1 MARKIYRGVQ
11 NILFAIAIFL
21 IIGAIACFAM
31 HIKPCVVVSGSM
43 EPKIMT
49 GSLCFIQEKNKVP
62 SNGDII
68 AFEKGEIT
76 VVHRVINKTNEGY
89 ITKGDNNDVAD
100 PGVLN
105 SNRIKGFYLF
115 SIPQIGYIVTSL
127 QTLSGIIIFITLL
140 LTFIIVGMLLENKEN
155 KARKE

>member
-11 NILFAIAIFL
+11 NILFALAIFL
-21 IIGAIACFAM
+21 IVETIVCFAM

-49 GSLCFIQEKNKVP
+49 GSLCFIQDKDKLP

-68 AFEKGEIT
+68 AFKKGEIT
-76 VVHRVINKTNEGY
+76 VVHRIINKTNEGY

-105 SNRIKGFYLF
+105 PDRVKGFYLF

-140 LTFIIVGMLLENKEN
+140 LNFIIVGMLLENS
-155 KARKE
+155 ARKE